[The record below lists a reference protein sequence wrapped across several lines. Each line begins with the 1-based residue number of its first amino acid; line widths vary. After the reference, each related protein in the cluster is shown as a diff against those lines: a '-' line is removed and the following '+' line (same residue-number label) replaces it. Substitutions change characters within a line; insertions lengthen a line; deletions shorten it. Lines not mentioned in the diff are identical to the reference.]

1 MYLQLRLTRTCKY
14 IWKIYY
20 SIGNAQTY
28 KFQRYL
34 EDTVDYINH
43 VSSYIWDIF
52 VTLSECNVSSKYVLM
67 SESQIQ
73 AQCNN
78 RYIVVEIINLQHLL
92 LCRSYTVYGL
102 KMYGAFL

>member
-52 VTLSECNVSSKYVLM
+52 VRLSECNISCKYVLM
-67 SESQIQ
+67 WKGQIQ
-73 AQCNN
+73 ALCII
-78 RYIVVEIINLQHLL
+78 RYIVVQIINLQHLL
-92 LCRSYTVYGL
+92 LYRSYTVYDL
-102 KMYGAFL
+102 KIYGAFL